1 MQISL
6 RLAPPAL
13 TDSRPPSESG
23 GAATSPSKSRRQS
36 RNPSNS
42 VPTFLL
48 FSPPFLRI
56 TRRSVRVARSTSR
69 RCATAHSRRCTSYA
83 MPRARTWT
91 RLSSRKTSSRA
102 STTCLS
108 SIGRTH
114 TPTRGSPTWRTICT
128 TTAGVLRVITNAVRG
143 ADKERR
149 NYLRIESDERGE
161 LHSSRR
167 KVPGFSILLP

>member
-108 SIGRTH
+108 SFGRTH
-114 TPTRGSPTWRTICT
+114 TPTWGITCT
-128 TTAGVLRVITNAVRG
+128 TTAGVLRVTTNAVRG